1 MKKYILIIVALFL
14 VGCSTNKQVQFIQGS
29 NENVR
34 VDFYNYTN
42 IRQCNIALRKKIK
55 LKNPYVRFATVK
67 INYFHNGE
75 QVDEIYARPMDYY
88 DKDGKLYV
96 LGSGK
101 GEELY
106 EINIYPLS
114 EREIIF
120 EFNTFI
126 EPIKFEG
133 IYKSLEQYLPL
144 GKSFRYEEGLTGEIV
159 EDGNTLIYEEP
170 FSEFKRKKPELLEFL
185 IKGDSIELEVISP
198 VKQKYKFK
206 AEW

>member
-1 MKKYILIIVALFL
+1 MKKYILIVVTLFL
-14 VGCSTNKQVQFIQGS
+14 MGCSTNKQVQFIQGS

-42 IRQCNIALRKKIK
+42 IRQCNIVLRKKIK

-120 EFNTFI
+120 EKRFFLDPFKI
-126 EPIKFEG
+126 EGVYE
-133 IYKSLEQYLPL
+133 SLEKYLSLAVHPL
-144 GKSFRYEEGLTGEIV
+144 EKNVLTGEMI
-159 EDGNTLIYEEP
+159 EDDMVCTYQEP
-170 FSEFKRKKPELLEFL
+170 FSEFKRKNPELLEFL
-185 IKGDSIELEVISP
+185 TKGDSIELEVISP